1 MNSIQTGDCTS
12 QKKGKSYIRVVHY
25 CVEKF
30 YKHIC
35 AMQWSRQ
42 FRNIRNYKML
52 SSTCTLTFNHSTEQV
67 EALHDIYGTNIIFRI
82 TRNIHKYI
90 QTQCVS
96 RYVMLKCNTVS
107 GIYGENLLLSC
118 LGKLIH
124 ELVGKGYIFTNLY
137 IEGNYLEALRCIN
150 NKKCGYISI

>member
-25 CVEKF
+25 FVENS
-30 YKHIC
+30 I
-35 AMQWSRQ
+35 
-42 FRNIRNYKML
+42 NIFVPCSGVDNFEIYAITKCSQVLIHLHLIILL
-52 SSTCTLTFNHSTEQV
+52 SKCPV
-67 EALHDIYGTNIIFRI
+67 YIYGTNIIFRI